1 MVLYSGHL
9 WVHEDEDSDTR
20 NEADMSPRPDI
31 RGNAD
36 TPPTFLLQAED
47 DHVDG
52 VEQSLAY
59 FIALQKAGVLTEMHL
74 YVQDGHAFGL
84 RPTKFP
90 ISHWPALAEQGLHTI
105 GVLDPQKDD

>member
-1 MVLYSGHL
+1 MLHFA
-9 WVHEDEDSDTR
+9 
-20 NEADMSPRPDI
+20 N
-31 RGNAD
+31 
-36 TPPTFLLQAED
+36 LLQAED

-59 FIALQKAGVLTEMHL
+59 YIALQKAGVPTEMHL